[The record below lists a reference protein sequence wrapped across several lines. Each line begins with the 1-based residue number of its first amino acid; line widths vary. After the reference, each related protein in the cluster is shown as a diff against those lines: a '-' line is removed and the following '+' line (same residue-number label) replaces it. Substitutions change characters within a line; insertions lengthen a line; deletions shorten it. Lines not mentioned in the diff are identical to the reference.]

1 MTPQQGHKPEERLMR
16 CFAAIGAILLAVLA
30 SVASGVAEQY
40 PNHVVTI
47 IVPYPAGGPTDQL
60 AREIAPA
67 LSEKLGQ
74 NFIIENISGGGTNIA
89 TARVARAEKDGH
101 TLLLH
106 NLQISANVSLYNN
119 LPFDTEKDLTPI
131 IFINNNPL
139 ILIGRKTLEPNTLKE
154 LVVLMKTKSLKAA
167 HPGVGATG
175 HLATSL
181 LAQEAKVSIDL
192 IPYRGAAPALQ
203 DIAGGHVDLFFATPQ
218 SVVQQVAA
226 GEMKAYGITAKEKSP
241 QFPKTDS
248 FVKEF
253 GPKLEILYWHAL
265 FAPAGTPDAIVD
277 KLNVTLQ
284 EIMANPATLKLWANS
299 GVAPY
304 PKDQRSPAAAR
315 ALLKNE
321 ITRWSQVIRDNHIQA
336 PVQ

>member
-1 MTPQQGHKPEERLMR
+1 MR
-16 CFAAIGAILLAVLA
+16 WITAIGAIVFWTFA
-30 SVASGVAEQY
+30 SMAPVIAQQY
-40 PNHVVTI
+40 PSRVVTI

-74 NFIIENISGGGTNIA
+74 NFIVENVSGGGTNIA
-89 TARVARAEKDGH
+89 TARVVRAEKDGH

-106 NLQISANVSLYNN
+106 NLQISANVALYNN
-119 LPFDTEKDLTPI
+119 LSFDTEKDLTPI

-154 LVVLMKTKSLKAA
+154 LLALMKTKTLKAA
-167 HPGVGATG
+167 HPGAGATG

-181 LAQEAKVSIDL
+181 LAQEAKINVDL

-226 GEMKAYGITAKEKSP
+226 REMKAYGITAKEKSP
-241 QFPKTDS
+241 QFPTADS
-248 FVKEF
+248 FVQEL

-265 FAPAGTPDAIVD
+265 FAPAGTPDAIVE
-277 KLNVTLQ
+277 KLNSALQ
-284 EIMANPATLKLWANS
+284 EVVANSATLKLWANS
-299 GVAPY
+299 GVAPF
-304 PKDQRSPAAAR
+304 PKDQRSSAAGR
-315 ALLKNE
+315 ALLKSE
-321 ITRWSQVIRDNHIQA
+321 IARWSQVVRDNHIQA